1 MKRLIVIGAL
11 AVAAAV
17 PTAPAA
23 QASDDSVRAV
33 VRAQAERQVR
43 EDRRFIRNTRSL
55 STRKGL
61 NKARLAAKRQAASI
75 RTFKAALVPE
85 RADTPQVA
93 EGRRELLNALNH
105 YNKGLAKLRQGL
117 RQALN
122 AGGNSGVTK
131 ARAGLRNMRTA
142 ARRAG
147 QAARKIL

>member
-1 MKRLIVIGAL
+1 MKRMFLVAIL
-11 AVAAAV
+11 ATAAAV
-17 PTAPAA
+17 PAAPAA

-75 RTFKAALVPE
+75 KTFKDALVPE
-85 RADTPQVA
+85 LADTPQVA
-93 EGRRELLNALNH
+93 EGRSDLLNALDH
-105 YNKGLAKLRQGL
+105 YNNGLAKLRQGL

-122 AGGNSGVTK
+122 AGGNSGVAK

-147 QAARKIL
+147 AAARKIL